1 MKPSLSYAHVQ
12 KQDREEAARSINHLK
27 VKIEETNIADMQSV
41 FYQLIEEQTKTL
53 MLAEVS
59 DEYVF
64 KTISPAKVSEEKSQ
78 PKRALIVILGI
89 MLGGMLAVI
98 IVLIRH
104 FKKSKQ

>member
-1 MKPSLSYAHVQ
+1 M
-12 KQDREEAARSINHLK
+12 
-27 VKIEETNIADMQSV
+27 
-41 FYQLIEEQTKTL
+41 IEEQTKTL

-64 KTISPAKVSEEKSQ
+64 KTISPAKVSEEKAKPK
-78 PKRALIVILGI
+78 PKRALIV

-104 FKKSKQ
+104 FKKSK